1 MQVFNKYI
9 RIINEYLI
17 WGIIFFT
24 PLVFAWAINMQNVFE
39 LNKLVF
45 FRLVLYILIFLITIE
60 IFFLGYKKNKNFIIG
75 LIFSFGL
82 FLAFLLSTF
91 LGANSEIAFWG
102 NYYRQQG
109 FFSFIHYLLFFL
121 IVLYKIDSFQKIKSA
136 LKVVIFSS
144 FFCCLYGV
152 FQIAGWVDFLKWN
165 NGIMTSGRIFSSF
178 GQPNF
183 FGHYLIFII
192 PLTVYFFFFSKKI
205 ILKVTYA
212 GIFFLQ
218 LFCLIFTY
226 SRSAWLGFIFILFV
240 TFCFLLFYFWK
251 KIKFKKIIL
260 IFLIVIIGLAGFF
273 ISGINKKEVDI
284 DGISFKERIKSIV
297 SLNYGSNKIRLIF
310 WQASLKEFYSAPL
323 KNKIFGYGLDTEQY
337 VFAKHYEPDWAIY
350 EKSNMIPDRAHNL
363 IFDTILQIGLFGLTV
378 YFLFFIYFFKK
389 GILFLK
395 QEKNKEKKYL
405 VFAFFL
411 CFSAYFINNLFSFS
425 TTPLFVY
432 FFFYLALGLNLFF
445 GDNKK
450 ERVFLNFSFYF
461 KLIVLFLL
469 FLTLGVFA
477 FLYNINLA
485 RADKYY
491 FKSLKYDAQKNCEKA
506 ISHIEKA
513 RMIYNAVDYY
523 DIFYTNQL
531 LGCFEKEDYFHQL
544 KKGDKNLI
552 ISLDIS
558 KNLNYNLVELLK
570 SAHLKAMLGEVAH
583 QDYNIL
589 SDKDIKKA
597 LDINKNFPLAY
608 FVKAKI
614 SFLRNDYKE
623 VIKNTDIAISLLPDI
638 NSKYLNLE
646 HKNELKAELAIIN
659 DLKGTAFMSLGE
671 YEDAIK
677 SYEEIIKNKPL
688 FFPVYKKIAD
698 IYYLKK
704 DYKKT
709 LYYLKRGM
717 MLGNKDYS
725 WPWAIAQIYKETGEK
740 EEAIKYAE
748 LALKINKG
756 DNKEIEEF
764 IGDLK
769 K

>member
-9 RIINEYLI
+9 RIINDYFI

-24 PLVFAWAINMQNVFE
+24 PLIFAWERNMQNVFE
-39 LNKLVF
+39 LNKLTF
-45 FRLVLYILIFLITIE
+45 FRLVLYILIFLIVIE

-75 LIFSFGL
+75 LLFSFGL

-109 FFSFIHYLLFFL
+109 FFSFIHYLLFSL

-152 FQIAGWVDFLKWN
+152 FQMIGWFDFLKWN

-192 PLTVYFFFFSKKI
+192 PLTIYFFFFSKKI
-205 ILKVTYA
+205 ILKAIYA

-240 TFCFLLFYFWK
+240 TSCFLLFYFWK
-251 KIKFKKIIL
+251 KIKFKKVIL
-260 IFLIVIIGLAGFF
+260 VAIVAFLFFTGFF
-273 ISGINKKEVDI
+273 IFNLGKEGANNNEV
-284 DGISFKERIKSIV
+284 SFKERIKSI
-297 SLNYGSNKIRLIF
+297 SDLNYGSNKIRLIF
-310 WQASLKEFYSAPL
+310 WQASIKEFFNAPL
-323 KNKIFGYGLDTEQY
+323 KNKIFGYGLDTGQY
-337 VFAKHYEPDWAIY
+337 VFAKHYELDWGVY
-350 EKSNMIPDRAHNL
+350 EKPNMIPDRAHNL
-363 IFDTILQIGLFGLTV
+363 IFDTILQIGLFGLSV
-378 YFLFFIYFFKK
+378 YLLFFIYFFKK
-389 GILFLK
+389 GVLFFK
-395 QEKNKEKKYL
+395 QEKNKQKKYL
-405 VFAFFL
+405 AFAFLL
-411 CFSAYFINNLFSFS
+411 CFSAYFVNNLFSFS
-425 TTPLFVY
+425 TTSMFIY
-432 FFFYLALGLNLFF
+432 FFFYLALGLNLFS

-450 ERVFLNFSFYF
+450 EKVFLTFSFYF

-477 FLYNINLA
+477 VLYNINLV

-491 FKSLKYDAQKNCEKA
+491 FKSLKYDIEKNCEKA

-531 LGCFEKEDYFHQL
+531 LGCFEKEN
-544 KKGDKNLI
+544 KNILV
-552 ISLDIS
+552 SLDLS
-558 KNLNYNLVELLK
+558 KNLNYNLISLLK
-570 SAHLKAMLGEVAH
+570 VAYLKAMLGQIVN

-597 LDINKNFPLAY
+597 LDINKNFPLTY
-608 FVKAKI
+608 FIKAKI

-623 VIKNTDIAISLLPDI
+623 TIKNADIAISLLPDTD
-638 NSKYLNLE
+638 NKYLNLE
-646 HKNELKAELAIIN
+646 HKDELKTELVAINELKSS
-659 DLKGTAFMSLGE
+659 AFMSLGE
-671 YEDAIK
+671 YEGAIK

-688 FFPVYKKIAD
+688 FSPVYKKIAD

-740 EEAIKYAE
+740 EKAIQYAE

-764 IGDLK
+764 IVDLK